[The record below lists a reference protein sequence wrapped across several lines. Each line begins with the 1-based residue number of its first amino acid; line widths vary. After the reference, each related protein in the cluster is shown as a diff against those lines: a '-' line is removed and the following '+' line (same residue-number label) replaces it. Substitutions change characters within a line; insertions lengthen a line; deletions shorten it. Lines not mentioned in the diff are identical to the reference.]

1 MINASTPEC
10 SSNAPT
16 PWVVYSALMAVRLI
30 GLDKHTGVKTVGIG
44 ETWRRCFEKF
54 VLVMAVPE
62 AKDACR
68 AEQLCSVPEVG
79 IEGVIHAMRLLCQKH
94 LLEED
99 WGFLIIDAHN
109 ALNKQD
115 RTTMMWE
122 VWYEWPVGAQFT
134 FNCYCHW
141 VILVIRYGGGTRHLL
156 CSKEGCW

>member
-1 MINASTPEC
+1 
-10 SSNAPT
+10 
-16 PWVVYSALMAVRLI
+16 MA
-30 GLDKHTGVKTVGIG
+30 
-44 ETWRRCFEKF
+44 KF
-54 VLVMAVPE
+54 VLMVMGQDSKAT
-62 AKDACR
+62 CGT
-68 AEQLCSVPEVG
+68 EQLVGEVEAG
-79 IEGVIHAMRLLCQKH
+79 LWGGIHAMRLLWSQHCQK
-94 LLEED
+94 ED

-156 CSKEGCW
+156 CSKEGC